1 MVAEISALFEEERRL
16 RDREVQAEESKTG
29 FAALRVHY
37 SSGLQNLTMGSTR
50 NLHTVAGHLQFL
62 KRAVNFQIGLIE
74 FLIMQHEKL
83 TEIRKSRSLKSLDD
97 LAAIEGSAEKT
108 QRSLHLTLSSTRH
121 RLNQVV
127 ELTYRIAAQIK
138 VVDNMIAQ
146 GDSRANIAIAEQSRR
161 IAIDTKEDSVAM
173 KTISALTMVFL
184 PGTFVGVSSPDP
196 KNSCPKYLTDT
207 RCE

>member
-1 MVAEISALFEEERRL
+1 MIAEMSALFEEERRL
-16 RDREVQAEESKTG
+16 RDREVQAEENRTG

-37 SSGLQNLTMGSTR
+37 SSGVQNLTMSSTR
-50 NLHTVAGHLQFL
+50 NLHTIAGHLQFL

-74 FLIMQHEKL
+74 FLMMQHKKL
-83 TEIRKSRSLKSLDD
+83 AGIRKSRSRESLDD
-97 LAAIEGSAEKT
+97 LAAIEESVEKT
-108 QRSLHLTLSSTRH
+108 QRSLDLTLSSTRH
-121 RLNQVV
+121 RLDQIV

-196 KNSCPKYLTDT
+196 RKSCPK
-207 RCE
+207 